1 MRNKTDVVLSLEMA
15 LKAAVYRPQDDSL
28 MAQIAEKNCF
38 NINTF
43 RSSLNPTTSTHK
55 ANIYH
60 FEAVLSETQDSRIM
74 DSICAIHGNAAWF
87 ELPQVIED
95 LDHASYITKIG
106 ELAQEQGHLSQSIAT
121 AISDGR
127 ITQHEHDEIYKEV
140 FDLFRVAAT
149 LLAMVKNHKERD
161 HG

>member
-1 MRNKTDVVLSLEMA
+1 MSKKSNTVLSLEMA
-15 LKAAVYRPQDDSL
+15 LKAAIYTSEEQSIISR
-28 MAQIAEKNCF
+28 IAEKNGW
-38 NINTF
+38 NITTLRN
-43 RSSLNPTTSTHK
+43 SLCPTTQTHK

-60 FEAVLSETQDSRIM
+60 LEAVLSETKDFRIM
-74 DSICAIHGNAAWF
+74 DSLCAIHGNAAWF

-106 ELAQEQGHLSQSIAT
+106 ELAQEQGHLSQSVAL

-127 ITQHEHDEIYKEV
+127 ITQQEHDEIYKEV
-140 FDLFRVAAT
+140 FDLFRVTAT
-149 LLAMVKNHKERD
+149 LLAMVKNQKERD